1 MRVNCLNCGHKIDLD
16 EVYDDYD
23 GLVKCTTCRLLLHI
37 KTEDGR
43 LRGVNFAP
51 APAAPKA
58 VNIFEQLQEGVLQS
72 ATADFPTGAKI
83 L

>member
-16 EVYDDYD
+16 EVYDDYE
-23 GLVKCTTCRLLLHI
+23 GLVKCTTCRLLLQI

-51 APAAPKA
+51 VPPKT
-58 VNIFEQLQEGVLQS
+58 VNLFEQLQEGVLQT
-72 ATADFPTGAKI
+72 AGADFNSGSK
-83 L
+83 LS